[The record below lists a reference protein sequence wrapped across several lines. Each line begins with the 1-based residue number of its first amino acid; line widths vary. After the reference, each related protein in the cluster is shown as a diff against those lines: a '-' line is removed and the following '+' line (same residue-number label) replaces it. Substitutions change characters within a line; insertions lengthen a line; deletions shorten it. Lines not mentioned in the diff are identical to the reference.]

1 MPAVL
6 DSCSRLH
13 QALCVWGPFS
23 SQELMIIRNDQQ
35 RKEFAKTA
43 CDLFPDAHKQQPKK
57 HRLSAAKI
65 KELRQQPAVL
75 NVTVPGFGERQSKD
89 VRMLR
94 PVNPRD
100 DIAVPLDDDTL
111 DHVFGF
117 IRHDGISTESL
128 AKRPYKTSDGDV
140 PKGIWRRGDAFVVH
154 MHGKRYRSAK
164 TLEDAVELATAGD
177 NGALAIADD
186 DEPKPMDI
194 ATDYD

>member
-1 MPAVL
+1 
-6 DSCSRLH
+6 
-13 QALCVWGPFS
+13 
-23 SQELMIIRNDQQ
+23 MIIRNDQQ
-35 RKEFAKTA
+35 RKEFAKIA
-43 CDLFPDAHKQQPKK
+43 CELFPDAHKQQPKK

-75 NVTVPGFGERQSKD
+75 NVTVPGFGERQAKD

-140 PKGIWRRGDAFVVH
+140 PKNI
-154 MHGKRYRSAK
+154 
-164 TLEDAVELATAGD
+164 
-177 NGALAIADD
+177 
-186 DEPKPMDI
+186 
-194 ATDYD
+194 